1 MYACRIVRTFSKS
14 HFPLGNQLF
23 RSMYMRK
30 LRLEP
35 LEDRRQ
41 MASLSGQVVIDSNS
55 DFQNSQSDTPVS
67 GTFVWLDSDND
78 GQFDPSEPSKL
89 TDVSGKYLF
98 ENLLPGTYAVRCKP
112 TIGLLQSVPAVQFG
126 MAYNAPNGLHGV
138 GKIDVAN
145 GTVTQLLPA
154 SSRVHY
160 GLIKTVVG
168 DYFAA
173 DFTDDTLYRID
184 GVTGQES
191 AIGKL
196 GKEVV
201 GGLAYDPV
209 MDEIYTLA
217 RDTDA
222 GNTVLPL
229 RLFKIDRLTA
239 KMTQVSNVVPS
250 IDGIRFTSGMAMNW
264 VSRELVLFD
273 NGSDTF
279 FAYDLLGSVRK
290 LGTFAGPTDFYNL
303 SFDGRDFVTFFYRN
317 DQLVVATIDPVS
329 ATLTHTTTFNPAPG
343 QSSMNTNASDIASAN
358 EPNLVSIF
366 STSDVVTGVDFLTLA
381 YELPNGSFNISGD
394 QVQLV
399 SIPGQVEKTYSLNH
413 MGPIINFCIGA
424 TSTDLDVV
432 ITESENPP
440 VSLHLGKLNDSV
452 TLHQS
457 PIFPIDLGGGFD
469 TLFLNENISFDLT
482 ANAKFLKGVDVV
494 NLSGASRGS
503 LSLND
508 ASIHQVSDAD
518 NLLVKQAKED
528 FIDLTLSPWKL
539 QPPVVHNGVRV
550 HQLATDIALLQ
561 LENELPWQNPLMKLD
576 VDSDGSITP
585 LDVLL
590 IINLLNESDT
600 WRLDASN
607 PRHAAAGYVDVD
619 GDGNLSPLDV
629 LMVINELNKGNK

>member
-1 MYACRIVRTFSKS
+1 
-14 HFPLGNQLF
+14 
-23 RSMYMRK
+23 
-30 LRLEP
+30 
-35 LEDRRQ
+35 

-55 DFQNSQSDTPVS
+55 DFQNSPSDIPVS
-67 GTFVWLDSDND
+67 GSFVWLDSDND
-78 GQFDPSEPSKL
+78 GHFDPAEPSTW
-89 TDVSGKYLF
+89 TDVSGKYIF
-98 ENLLPGTYAVRCKP
+98 ESLLPGTYAVRCKP

-126 MAYNAPNGLHGV
+126 MAYDATNGLLGV

-160 GLIKTVVG
+160 GLIKTVIG

-184 GVTGQES
+184 GVTGEEFV
-191 AIGKL
+191 IGKL

-217 RDTDA
+217 RDADF
-222 GNTVLPL
+222 GNPDLPL

-250 IDGIRFTSGMAMNW
+250 IDGIRYTSGMAMNW

-290 LGTFAGPTDFYNL
+290 LGTFAGPTEFYNL
-303 SFDGRDFVTFFYRN
+303 SFDGRDFLTYFYGN
-317 DQLVVATIDPVS
+317 NKLVVATIDPVS
-329 ATLTHTTTFNPAPG
+329 ATFTHTTTINLAPD
-343 QSSMNTNASDIASAN
+343 QPSMNVNAGDIASAN

-366 STSDVVTGVDFLTLA
+366 STADVVTGVDFLTLE
-381 YELPNGSFNISGD
+381 YELPNGSFNIIGD

-413 MGPIINFCIGA
+413 IGPIVNFCVGA

-432 ITESENPP
+432 ITEAENPP

-457 PIFPIDLGGGFD
+457 PIFPIDLGDGFD
-469 TLFLNENISFDLT
+469 ILFLNENISFDLT
-482 ANAKFLKGVDVV
+482 ANAKFLTGVDVV
-494 NLSGASRGS
+494 NLAGASKVS

-508 ASIHQVSDAD
+508 VSIHQVSDAD

-528 FIDLTLSPWKL
+528 FVDLTLSPWKL
-539 QPPVVHNGVRV
+539 RSPVVHNGIRV

-561 LENELPWQNPLMKLD
+561 LENELPWQNPLMKMD
-576 VDSDGSITP
+576 ASSDGSINP

-590 IINLLNESDT
+590 IINLLNESAT

-607 PRHAAAGYVDVD
+607 PRHAAAGYVDID
-619 GDGNLSPLDV
+619 GDGNISPLDA
-629 LMVINELNKGNK
+629 LMVINELNNGNK